1 MSRLI
6 YTHFSVP
13 ANFLPFVYL
22 DDFYLTQF
30 CFDEY
35 LSFILTFVPHY
46 FVAHYDVPLLNISI
60 NSQVLFFPYKNFIER
75 IKHLHMTITTL
86 VLKYLAPLSF
96 CYNYYFFYIIF
107 FSSIRRHPLMFYKK
121 VCLNFRAPIHY

>member
-1 MSRLI
+1 MSCLI
-6 YTHFSVP
+6 YIHFSVP

-22 DDFYLTQF
+22 DVFCLTQF
-30 CFDEY
+30 V
-35 LSFILTFVPHY
+35 LMSFILTFVPHY
-46 FVAHYDVPLLNISI
+46 FVAHYDVPLLNINI

-96 CYNYYFFYIIF
+96 CYNYCFFYIIF
-107 FSSIRRHPLMFYKK
+107 FSSIQRHPLMFYKK
-121 VCLNFRAPIHY
+121 VCLNF